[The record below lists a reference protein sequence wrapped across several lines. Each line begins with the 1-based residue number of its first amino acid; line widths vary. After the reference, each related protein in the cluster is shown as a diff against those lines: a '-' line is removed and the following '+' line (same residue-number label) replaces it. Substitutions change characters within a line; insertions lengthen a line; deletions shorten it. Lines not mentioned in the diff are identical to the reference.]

1 MREQM
6 GQPILILGAMD
17 GEIAE
22 FLRVLRH
29 GTRDT
34 WRGLEFY
41 RGIIEGH
48 TVVVAKSGVGKAMA
62 ACVTQ
67 RLVDAYTPRAIVF
80 TGLAGGLNPDLDI
93 GDCLIARDCIQHDL
107 DATALGFARGEV
119 PYSQYRILECGKE
132 LIAAASQVRPL
143 SGKAILGRVLT
154 GDQFLVA
161 ASLRSRE
168 YLRTELEGDVVE
180 MEGASVG
187 LVAEINGIPF
197 LIARFVSDRV
207 DGSAKADFSAFLR
220 EAARGSRHFVSELLG
235 LLKP

>member
-1 MREQM
+1 MSEQTNR
-6 GQPILILGAMD
+6 PILILGAMA

-22 FLRVLRH
+22 FLRALRH

-34 WRGLEFY
+34 WRGFEFH
-41 RGIIEGH
+41 RGTIEGH
-48 TVVVAKSGVGKAMA
+48 NAVVAKSGVGKAMA

-67 RLVDAYTPRAIVF
+67 RLVDTYAPRAIVF

-132 LIAAASQVRPL
+132 LVAAASQVTPL
-143 SGKAILGRVLT
+143 SGKSMVGRVLT

-161 ASLRSRE
+161 ANLRSRE
-168 YLRTELEGDVVE
+168 YLQTELEGDVVE

-187 LVAEINGIPF
+187 LVAEINDVPF

-207 DGSAKADFSAFLR
+207 DGSAKGDFSAFLR
-220 EAARGSRHFVSELLG
+220 EAARASRHFVTELLG